1 MAGFFTLRGLLVA
14 SPKGK
19 GACGRPT
26 KYTDEIIKEFCRRIS
41 IGRSV
46 HSVCRD
52 EDMPSRETFYKSIRE
67 NDYLSDQYREALKL
81 REDYHFDEMLEIADM
96 VEDDGVKIQK
106 AKLMIDTRKW
116 VLSRMNP
123 KKYGDKAGE
132 HEDFSDAK
140 PESIAVNIQ
149 VQDARKK
156 DT

>member
-1 MAGFFTLRGLLVA
+1 MIT
-14 SPKGK
+14 PKK
-19 GACGRPT
+19 KMGRPT
-26 KYTDEIIKEFCRRIS
+26 DYSPELRDEICKRIS
-41 IGRSV
+41 SGNSV
-46 HSVCRD
+46 HRVSRQD
-52 EDMPSRETFYKSIRE
+52 DMPDRSTIYRWLREKPDFK
-67 NDYLSDQYREALKL
+67 DQYERALKE
-81 REDYHFDEMLEIADM
+81 REDYHFDEMLDIADL
-96 VEDDGVKIQK
+96 VEEDNIKIQK

-132 HEDFSDAK
+132 YEDSSDAK

>member
-1 MAGFFTLRGLLVA
+1 MA
-14 SPKGK
+14 SPKDK

-123 KKYGDKAGE
+123 KKYGDRIDGE
-132 HEDFSDAK
+132 LDSEDTK
-140 PESIAVNIQ
+140 PKSIKVN
-149 VQDARKK
+149 VEVSDARKPNH
-156 DT
+156 

>member
-1 MAGFFTLRGLLVA
+1 MIT
-14 SPKGK
+14 PKK
-19 GACGRPT
+19 TGRPT
-26 KYTDEIIKEFCRRIS
+26 DYSDELADEICKRIS
-41 IGRSV
+41 EGRSV
-46 HSVCRD
+46 NRISRQD
-52 EDMPSRETFYKSIRE
+52 DMPVRSTI
-67 NDYLSDQYREALKL
+67 YRWITEKPEFKDKYERALKE
-81 REDYHFDEMLEIADM
+81 REDYHFDEMLDIADL
-96 VEDDGVKIQK
+96 VEEDNIKIQK

-132 HEDFSDAK
+132 YEDSSDAK